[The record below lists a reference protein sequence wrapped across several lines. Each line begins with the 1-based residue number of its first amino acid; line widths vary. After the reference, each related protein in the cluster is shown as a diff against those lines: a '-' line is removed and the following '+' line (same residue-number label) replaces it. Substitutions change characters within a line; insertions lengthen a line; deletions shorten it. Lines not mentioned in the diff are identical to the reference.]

1 MALSASNA
9 SCADTP
15 IRDAPRRFSFIF
27 LRDGRD
33 WGDHGRKLE
42 GHQDRSWQGN
52 VAGGVMG
59 RDHERWQGGDRGAPG
74 QPGPGHAMHRG
85 GMAGRGGFTQGPNQS
100 HVAPSAAVQGGFAGQ
115 ERTHRATE
123 PRFARRY

>member
-1 MALSASNA
+1 MYGVRCLALPCGAKQIR
-9 SCADTP
+9 DTP
-15 IRDAPRRFSFIF
+15 RRCSFIF

-59 RDHERWQGGDRGAPG
+59 RDHERWQGTLAAYQCDRVL
-74 QPGPGHAMHRG
+74 
-85 GMAGRGGFTQGPNQS
+85 FYELLLPN
-100 HVAPSAAVQGGFAGQ
+100 
-115 ERTHRATE
+115 ER
-123 PRFARRY
+123 

>member
-59 RDHERWQGGDRGAPG
+59 RDHERWQGTLAASQCDRGLSINYAA
-74 QPGPGHAMHRG
+74 QLLVVIKACGP
-85 GMAGRGGFTQGPNQS
+85 
-100 HVAPSAAVQGGFAGQ
+100 
-115 ERTHRATE
+115 
-123 PRFARRY
+123 